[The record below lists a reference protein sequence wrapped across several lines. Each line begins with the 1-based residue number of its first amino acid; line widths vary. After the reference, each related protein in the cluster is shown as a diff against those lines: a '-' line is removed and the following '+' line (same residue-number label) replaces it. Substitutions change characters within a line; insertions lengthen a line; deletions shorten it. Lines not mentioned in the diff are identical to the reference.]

1 MIDVS
6 SKYDRLAQKFAEVS
20 YANLEFD
27 MYHRLNV
34 AITWGTPLQ
43 PGDSVLELGCGDG
56 HLAALFVRY
65 GLQYCGVD
73 ISGKMIDVANRR
85 LQKAGLEGRFLLND
99 VAQLTVSDQYDAVI
113 AYMRTFFAYV
123 RDPLMVLQ
131 RLRPLVRKKI
141 ILDLNPRSMTLG
153 DGISVMRFAGF
164 TKVTWRPF
172 FVPKEKKLSSWL
184 LKTLVLSETVP
195 FVRAAPL
202 RWKFNCLLKGEV

>member
-6 SKYDRLAQKFAEVS
+6 SKYDLLAEKFAEVS

-27 MYHRLNV
+27 MYHRLSV

-85 LQKAGLEGRFLLND
+85 LQKAGLDGRFLLND
-99 VAQLTVSDQYDAVI
+99 VAQLIVSDQYDAVI

-123 RDPLMVLQ
+123 RDPLIVLQ
-131 RLRPLVRKKI
+131 RLRPLVRKKV
-141 ILDLNPRSMTLG
+141 ILDLNPRSMTLR
-153 DGISVMRFAGF
+153 DGISIMRSAGF
-164 TKVTWRPF
+164 RKVTWRPF
-172 FVPKEKKLSSWL
+172 FVPKEKKLSPWL
-184 LKTLVLSETVP
+184 LKALVLCETVP

-202 RWKFNCLLKGEV
+202 RRKFNCLLKGEA